1 MDIAGMVDNLALS
14 GVLPG
19 SSGIPATE
27 LAALDAADVCRAK
40 NLFTDGASYPASTP
54 YHGTYLAPRNIDLTK
69 AIAVVDALYRHEK
82 ARFECK
88 PGVYLEV
95 AEAYG
100 YYLADYF
107 NHKLPPAQR
116 AFEIGKRAIKQASAA
131 AARARQAAK
140 AARKGKPQELRDG
153 LAATAREVV
162 LSQVYEAASLFGVP
176 QLPPLDCEA
185 DAKGTV
191 RKPLQPAAGPAVTT
205 PVTDGVTPHH
215 ASMDGLE
222 DMEATTLRF
231 GEGVASSEAQDE
243 QAATR
248 DAAERERLRAAV
260 VEARAATAKARAA
273 EAEAEATA
281 AEAKAERE
289 KSTAERELAEQK
301 LAETRAAHAAEGW
314 DYRAFPEMLMGEYG
328 ELQAKYKELL
338 IKMKHMAPRNHSH
351 EAYEMGV
358 RTGREEALEEME
370 ACGLVD
376 EVILKVGARLE
387 GRKVVSYADVLSEYA
402 DECSSECSSNGSDL

>member
-1 MDIAGMVDNLALS
+1 MVDNLALS
-14 GVLPG
+14 GVFPG

-162 LSQVYEAASLFGVP
+162 LSQVYEAASLFGAP
-176 QLPPLDCEA
+176 RLPPLDCEA
-185 DAKGTV
+185 DAEGKM
-191 RKPLQPAAGPAVTT
+191 RLQPAAGFAVTT
-205 PVTDGVTPHH
+205 PVTDGATPHH
-215 ASMDGLE
+215 APVDGLE
-222 DMEATTLRF
+222 DMDATTLRF
-231 GEGVASSEAQDE
+231 GEGVDSSEAQD
-243 QAATR
+243 
-248 DAAERERLRAAV
+248 DAEREWVPIEQRASV
-260 VEARAATAKARAA
+260 VEARAAAA
-273 EAEAEATA
+273 EARARATEAEATA

-314 DYRAFPEMLMGEYG
+314 DDRAFPEMLMGEYG
-328 ELQAKYKELL
+328 ELQAKYQELL

>member
-14 GVLPG
+14 GVFPG

-162 LSQVYEAASLFGVP
+162 LSQVYEAASLFGAP
-176 QLPPLDCEA
+176 RLPPLDCEA
-185 DAKGTV
+185 DAEGKM
-191 RKPLQPAAGPAVTT
+191 RLQPAAGFAVTT
-205 PVTDGVTPHH
+205 PVTDGATPHH
-215 ASMDGLE
+215 APVDGLE
-222 DMEATTLRF
+222 DMDATTLRF
-231 GEGVASSEAQDE
+231 GEGVDSSEAQD
-243 QAATR
+243 
-248 DAAERERLRAAV
+248 DAEREWVPIEQRASV
-260 VEARAATAKARAA
+260 VEARAAAA
-273 EAEAEATA
+273 EARARATEAEATA

-314 DYRAFPEMLMGEYG
+314 DDRAFPEMLMGEYG
-328 ELQAKYKELL
+328 ELQAKYQELL

>member
-1 MDIAGMVDNLALS
+1 MVDNLALS

-162 LSQVYEAASLFGVP
+162 LSQVYEAASLFGAP
-176 QLPPLDCEA
+176 RLPPLDCEA
-185 DAKGTV
+185 DAEGKM
-191 RKPLQPAAGPAVTT
+191 RLQPAAGFAVTT
-205 PVTDGVTPHH
+205 PVTDGATPHH
-215 ASMDGLE
+215 APVDGLE
-222 DMEATTLRF
+222 DMDATTLRF
-231 GEGVASSEAQDE
+231 GEGVDSSEAQD
-243 QAATR
+243 
-248 DAAERERLRAAV
+248 DAEREWVPIEQRASV
-260 VEARAATAKARAA
+260 VEARAAAA
-273 EAEAEATA
+273 EARARATEAEATA

>member
-14 GVLPG
+14 GVFPG

-162 LSQVYEAASLFGVP
+162 LSQVYEAASLFGAP
-176 QLPPLDCEA
+176 RLPPLDCEA
-185 DAKGTV
+185 DAEGKM
-191 RKPLQPAAGPAVTT
+191 RLQPAAGFAVTT
-205 PVTDGVTPHH
+205 PVTDGATPHH
-215 ASMDGLE
+215 APVDGLE
-222 DMEATTLRF
+222 DMDATTLRF
-231 GEGVASSEAQDE
+231 GEGVDSSEAQD
-243 QAATR
+243 
-248 DAAERERLRAAV
+248 DAEREWVPIEQRASV
-260 VEARAATAKARAA
+260 VEARAAAA
-273 EAEAEATA
+273 EARARATEAEATA

-314 DYRAFPEMLMGEYG
+314 DDRAFPEMLMGEYG